1 MKRISNYAVRA
12 AVFLC
17 FAFVGAGIASAE
29 DVLKAKLR
37 PCVKDGITFG
47 EIGSCG
53 KVWKLGSGDAKLE
66 ADGKLK
72 VEVKGLV
79 LNDESTGDF
88 NGTPDGVTDVVATV
102 ICGGKIAG
110 AAERVP
116 LSNPKGEAKVEAK
129 LAIPANCEKP
139 VVVLREI
146 WEGKIGGWLAGA
158 GF

>member
-1 MKRISNYAVRA
+1 MQSTSIIFRTFVAGV
-12 AVFLC
+12 VFC
-17 FAFVGAGIASAE
+17 AGAGVAQADDI
-29 DVLKAKLR
+29 LK
-37 PCVKDGITFG
+37 
-47 EIGSCG
+47 
-53 KVWKLGSGDAKLE
+53 AKLE

-79 LNDESTGDF
+79 LNDESTGES

-102 ICGGKIAG
+102 ICGGKVAG
-110 AAERVP
+110 AAKRVP

-129 LAIPANCEKP
+129 LAIPANCDKP
-139 VVVLREI
+139 VVLLREI